1 MKARSIVS
9 SLPIIEI
16 LLSVLAL
23 WYFICWI
30 ISGHNN
36 AGLAL
41 MERVSPYVIGYI
53 GLRLLFSS
61 FPKQSETIIISG
73 ICVWG
78 IVEAGCGLWQV
89 LGRGISNHTLYS
101 LTGHFSNPGP
111 YGGFIACTMAVAF
124 AEIVRNKKNYLAAVA
139 LAFGFLVL
147 PASMSRAAWLGLGAS
162 VLLAITWEG
171 RFCNWVKRHFYILP
185 LTCILLMFLLG
196 GAFLMKKESAV
207 GRLHIW
213 DIEARA
219 IASHP
224 IFGAGPGF
232 HLGAYG
238 DAQEAYFRKKL
249 NSHEDSF
256 SSLPPILQTRVKA
269 AGSPEYAFNEFMG
282 IGMETGLPGLSLALA
297 VMIAGIVK
305 LHRRRSP
312 MAAGVL
318 CWAIF
323 ACASYPLSVTQL
335 CVLLMLFLASVVR
348 DGRPTRTV
356 GQIMATALGLSLCL
370 GGVLVARVLPD
381 SGLQHS
387 VDYRVLYD
395 EGHSLF
401 QAGRYAES
409 REILDRGALLS
420 SDPMFDIIIGRDLE
434 AMCDYEGARS
444 AYLKAHYMTPGR
456 LYPLM
461 RLMRLQV
468 ATGQDTLALQTARAL
483 LNIPV
488 NPRNLTMQRLHD
500 EAKAVCDSLI
510 SFTLKP
516 GD

>member
-23 WYFICWI
+23 WYFICWV

-41 MERVSPYVIGYI
+41 MERVSPYVMGYI

-162 VLLAITWEG
+162 VLLAISWEERICTWI
-171 RFCNWVKRHFYILP
+171 NKHLYILP

-219 IASHP
+219 IISHP
-224 IFGAGPGF
+224 IFGAGPGL

-238 DAQEAYFRKKL
+238 DAQEAYFRKKM
-249 NSHEDSF
+249 NRSEDSF
-256 SSLPPILQTRVKA
+256 SSLPPIIHKV
-269 AGSPEYAFNEFMG
+269 P
-282 IGMETGLPGLSLALA
+282 
-297 VMIAGIVK
+297 
-305 LHRRRSP
+305 
-312 MAAGVL
+312 
-318 CWAIF
+318 
-323 ACASYPLSVTQL
+323 
-335 CVLLMLFLASVVR
+335 
-348 DGRPTRTV
+348 
-356 GQIMATALGLSLCL
+356 
-370 GGVLVARVLPD
+370 
-381 SGLQHS
+381 
-387 VDYRVLYD
+387 
-395 EGHSLF
+395 
-401 QAGRYAES
+401 
-409 REILDRGALLS
+409 
-420 SDPMFDIIIGRDLE
+420 
-434 AMCDYEGARS
+434 
-444 AYLKAHYMTPGR
+444 
-456 LYPLM
+456 
-461 RLMRLQV
+461 
-468 ATGQDTLALQTARAL
+468 
-483 LNIPV
+483 
-488 NPRNLTMQRLHD
+488 
-500 EAKAVCDSLI
+500 
-510 SFTLKP
+510 
-516 GD
+516 

>member
-23 WYFICWI
+23 WYFICWV

-41 MERVSPYVIGYI
+41 MERVSPYVMGYI

-61 FPKQSETIIISG
+61 FPKQSESIIISG

-249 NSHEDSF
+249 NSPEDSF

-312 MAAGVL
+312 MAAGLL
-318 CWAIF
+318 CWCIF
-323 ACASYPLSVTQL
+323 ACASYPLSVKQL
-335 CVLLMLFLASVVR
+335 CVFSILFLASV
-348 DGRPTRTV
+348 GKGEHPTHMAEL
-356 GQIMATALGLSLCL
+356 IMATTLGLSLCL
-370 GGVLVARVLPD
+370 GGILVAKMLPG
-381 SGLQHS
+381 SELQHS
-387 VDYRVLYD
+387 VNYRALYD

-420 SDPMFDIIIGRDLE
+420 SDPMFDIIVGRDLE
-434 AMCDYEGARS
+434 AMSDYEGARS

-461 RLMRLQV
+461 RMMRLQV

-483 LNIPV
+483 LDIPV

>member
-1 MKARSIVS
+1 MKVRSIIS

-16 LLSVLAL
+16 LLVLLIL

-30 ISGHNN
+30 ISGHSN

-41 MERVSPYVIGYI
+41 MGRVSPYVMGYV
-53 GLRLLFSS
+53 GLRLSFYS
-61 FPKQSETIIISG
+61 FPKQSEAIAIFCM
-73 ICVWG
+73 CVWG
-78 IVEAGCGLWQV
+78 TLEAICGLWQV
-89 LGRGISNHTLYS
+89 LGHGVSNHMLYS

-124 AEIVRNKKNYLAAVA
+124 AEIVRNKNNYLAAMDLA
-139 LAFGFLVL
+139 LGFLVL
-147 PASMSRAAWLGLGAS
+147 PASMSRAAWVGLGGS
-162 VLLAITWEG
+162 VLLVASWEEKL
-171 RFCNWVKRHFYILP
+171 CAWAKRHFIVFP
-185 LTCILLMFLLG
+185 LASMFLLVLLG
-196 GAFLMKKESAV
+196 GAFLLKKESAV

-219 IASHP
+219 IVSFP

-232 HLGAYG
+232 QLGAYG
-238 DAQEAYFRKKL
+238 DAQEAFFRTKL
-249 NSHEDSF
+249 EGHEESF
-256 SSLPPILQTRVKA
+256 DSLPQIIQTRIKA

-312 MAAGVL
+312 MAAGLL
-318 CWAIF
+318 CWCIF
-323 ACASYPLSVTQL
+323 ACASYPLSVKQL
-335 CVLLMLFLASVVR
+335 CVLFILFLASVR
-348 DGRPTRTV
+348 KGEHPTHMAEL
-356 GQIMATALGLSLCL
+356 IMATTLGLSLCL
-370 GGVLVARVLPD
+370 GGILVAKMLPG
-381 SGLQHS
+381 SELQHS
-387 VDYRVLYD
+387 VNYRALYD

-401 QAGRYAES
+401 QAGRYTES

-434 AMCDYEGARS
+434 AMSDYEGARS

-461 RLMRLQV
+461 RLMRLQM
-468 ATGQDTLALQTARAL
+468 AAGQDTQALQTARVL
-483 LNIPV
+483 LDIPV

-500 EAKAVCDSLI
+500 EAKAARDSLM
-510 SFTLKP
+510 SLSHYP
-516 GD
+516 GI